1 SRALPMKSPNIPDS
15 SPFASIET
23 ERLILRRF
31 VPSDWRAVHRYMSDP
46 QVTAFLPEGLMSP
59 AGARAFAAR
68 NAKQVKAV
76 AVIGKPNGEFVGHMA
91 FHPWFGPATWEIGWA
106 LARERQG
113 IGYATEAARAL
124 LGYAFGAL
132 RCH

>member
-1 SRALPMKSPNIPDS
+1 SPTSSQVNPIRSAVQHSFRVDFRPRSRALPMKSPNIPDS

-76 AVIGKPNGEFVGHMA
+76 AVIGKP
-91 FHPWFGPATWEIGWA
+91 
-106 LARERQG
+106 
-113 IGYATEAARAL
+113 
-124 LGYAFGAL
+124 
-132 RCH
+132 